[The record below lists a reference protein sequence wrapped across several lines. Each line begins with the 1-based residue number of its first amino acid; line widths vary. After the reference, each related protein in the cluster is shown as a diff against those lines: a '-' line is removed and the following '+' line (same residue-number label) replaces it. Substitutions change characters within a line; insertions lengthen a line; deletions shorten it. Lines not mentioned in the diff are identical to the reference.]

1 MADYS
6 VGGRNQI
13 GQLRMSEANR
23 RPLDSAG
30 HDRAEEDRPPG
41 LFSLV
46 RGPIGLVVAGE
57 GFEPSKAKPTDLQ
70 STSKPPLTSTNV
82 NEQPGCPDMV
92 RRVDT
97 ARLQQVDVFVA
108 APSQPT
114 SCPAHQTRPQWPV
127 RHQPPS

>member
-6 VGGRNQI
+6 VGERNQI
-13 GQLRMSEANR
+13 GRLRMSEANR

-70 STSKPPLTSTNV
+70 NGARDALTS
-82 NEQPGCPDMV
+82 DYAS
-92 RRVDT
+92 
-97 ARLQQVDVFVA
+97 ARTDQGPNRA
-108 APSQPT
+108 
-114 SCPAHQTRPQWPV
+114 
-127 RHQPPS
+127 PPSCGLGPEPADPGGCRWSSAVDGVAVALASTGDRG